1 MLVDRTRTA
10 KLCVDLF
17 CYVTEL
23 TTEIWSRTARRL
35 KPFVHCKI
43 AAGVARVVELFDTI
57 TLANIHTQLYQ
68 RSHSLFADVPI
79 RLTTVICYLD
89 SHSTHIISTVGTAP
103 NGLEAVEIVRTQP
116 VDLVLMDMK
125 MPVMDGRTATSEI
138 RKFNAEI
145 PIIALTAHAFDADRV
160 AALKAGCDDY
170 LVKPIN
176 GAKLM
181 QTLKEYGC

>member
-1 MLVDRTRTA
+1 MLHA
-10 KLCVDLF
+10 
-17 CYVTEL
+17 
-23 TTEIWSRTARRL
+23 S
-35 KPFVHCKI
+35 
-43 AAGVARVVELFDTI
+43 
-57 TLANIHTQLYQ
+57 
-68 RSHSLFADVPI
+68 
-79 RLTTVICYLD
+79 
-89 SHSTHIISTVGTAP
+89 

-145 PIIALTAHAFDADRV
+145 PIIALTAHAFDADRI
-160 AALKAGCDDY
+160 AALKADCDDY